1 MKRKPNYRFIPINV
15 YFPPQK
21 KTMKENWSSSSRR
34 ESSSSSRRESSS
46 SPRRESSSPNV
57 SPILSTPCLV
67 WKHEYE
73 IKCRFFESEQE
84 DQKYQF
90 HFCVQPLWF
99 YIGLEDK
106 ENLGSHIDSD
116 GWIGVHVPKGR
127 RFSSPKHITSLKT
140 FLHALSHLFQN
151 QHAYLCMDTMTRS
164 LSLCSEGDK
173 DEDIKDD
180 IENIQGDYGERE
192 QNIYRLR
199 VVR

>member
-1 MKRKPNYRFIPINV
+1 MKKKTNANYRFIPINV
-15 YFPPQK
+15 FFPPQK
-21 KTMKENWSSSSRR
+21 TTMKDEWSSTTSRISSSSI
-34 ESSSSSRRESSS
+34 
-46 SPRRESSSPNV
+46 PH
-57 SPILSTPCLV
+57 LV
-67 WKHEYE
+67 WKNEYE
-73 IKCRFFESEQE
+73 IKCRFWESEQE

-99 YIGLEDK
+99 YLGLEDK

-151 QHAYLCMDTMTRS
+151 QHTYLCMDTMTGF
-164 LSLCSEGDK
+164 LSLCREGDT
-173 DEDIKDD
+173 DEDIKDGKD
-180 IENIQGDYGERE
+180 IQGEHRERE
-192 QNIYRLR
+192 LNIYRLR